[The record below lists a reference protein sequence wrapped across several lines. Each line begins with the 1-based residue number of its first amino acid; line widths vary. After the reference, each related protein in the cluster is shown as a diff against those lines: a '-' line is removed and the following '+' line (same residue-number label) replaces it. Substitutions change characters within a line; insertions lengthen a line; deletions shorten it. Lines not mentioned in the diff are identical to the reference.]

1 MMRVVVVVS
10 LALCTS
16 STLLALDGNGSGP
29 SPFEVSFGFCVLVP
43 GSLGVVCS
51 NVGQAVLPGLGVDG
65 VAGASSS
72 EGTGV
77 LGAEEVDGGTSTVGC
92 GEAVGATGVVVVGTT
107 GARDDNDD
115 AMGAALGTGSDG
127 VSDGCGLIVGSA
139 HSSLIVRSVLPQT
152 I

>member
-1 MMRVVVVVS
+1 MMSVVVVS
-10 LALCTS
+10 LTLCTS

-29 SPFEVSFGFCVLVP
+29 SPFEVSFGFCVLVVL
-43 GSLGVVCS
+43 GTLGVVCS

-92 GEAVGATGVVVVGTT
+92 GEAVGATGAVVVGKT
-107 GARDDNDD
+107 GARVNDD
-115 AMGAALGTGSDG
+115 AMGAAVGTGSDG
-127 VSDGCGLIVGSA
+127 ASEGCGLIVGSA
-139 HSSLIVRSVLPQT
+139 HSSLMVRSVLPQT